1 MLNQLITLQRW
12 VLHLINK
19 FDEWETEAPNKS
31 RSALAVERR
40 CFVQKC
46 LRAILRLLGEV
57 LGSIQASENEAMQ
70 QHPAFWLEVEGA
82 ITWLYKQDTELDGVW
97 VLITKE
103 SAIGKEFP
111 NYGRIDG
118 LAPMGGLVL

>member
-12 VLHLINK
+12 VFHLINK
-19 FDEWETEAPNKS
+19 LDEWETESPNKS

-40 CFVQKC
+40 RFVQKC
-46 LRAILRLLGEV
+46 LCAILRLLGEV
-57 LGSIQASENEAMQ
+57 MGSIQASENEATQ
-70 QHPAFWLEVEGA
+70 QHPAFWLDVEEA
-82 ITWLYKQDTELDGVW
+82 ITWLYKQDSELDGVW

-103 SAIGKEFP
+103 RAIGKEFP

-118 LAPMGGLVL
+118 LAPMGGLVS